1 MEKQRERARAVQKFS
16 SDKGVGKDE
25 ATVIYKPE
33 HTSFVG
39 YDKLKASSKV
49 SYILDQESGRSIKS
63 AGKGQK
69 VAVVLEETPFYGEMG
84 GQVGDTGKITADSGQ
99 IDVTNTIWSP
109 YGILGEGAIVHLGQ
123 VVKGTISVGDS
134 VEAEVDAD
142 RRLDIARN
150 HTATHLL
157 QAALRQVLGSQVQQ
171 RGSQVHPEGFRFD
184 FSHLKAIN
192 KQQLN
197 DIQHIVNES
206 IRQSLTVKSKTVPYK
221 QAIDEGAIALSEE
234 KYGDTVRVLEIG
246 EPPISAELC
255 GGTHVKSTGEIGF
268 FIITG
273 ESSIGTSLRRI
284 EAVTGRKAEEF
295 LMKCLLALE
304 NVAEE
309 LRSSPS
315 EVPDKVKAL
324 TAELAAE
331 RKRSSSLEKEL
342 SRYTVESLLGKTEKV
357 NGITLLAARVPPTS
371 LPTLRDMGDLLRD
384 RLKSAVIVL
393 GTVHDGK
400 PGFVAMVTPD
410 LASRGLHAGDIVK
423 QVAAV
428 TGGSGG
434 GKADM
439 AQAGGKDK
447 GKLDEA
453 LELVKR
459 LVQKVG

>member
-1 MEKQRERARAVQKFS
+1 M
-16 SDKGVGKDE
+16 
-25 ATVIYKPE
+25 
-33 HTSFVG
+33 
-39 YDKLKASSKV
+39 
-49 SYILDQESGRSIKS
+49 
-63 AGKGQK
+63 
-69 VAVVLEETPFYGEMG
+69 
-84 GQVGDTGKITADSGQ
+84 
-99 IDVTNTIWSP
+99 
-109 YGILGEGAIVHLGQ
+109 
-123 VVKGTISVGDS
+123 
-134 VEAEVDAD
+134 
-142 RRLDIARN
+142 
-150 HTATHLL
+150 
-157 QAALRQVLGSQVQQ
+157 RQVLGSQVQQ